1 MSGNHETEFAKYY
14 LGISGP
20 DKDRNSALNT
30 ALSNALEKA
39 GVESS
44 SIYIE
49 SVRKNISNST
59 TQQKVGDWRTSITG
73 NSNSETFGETKKRF
87 SSTIDKITLVEEYW
101 DGNIGY
107 ALIRIPKTG
116 YDSFNF
122 HDWNVRENRKRK
134 LMGGVRSAVLP
145 GWGSFYQ
152 EKPFRGTMFL
162 LGTIASAGIIYNSKN
177 EYNRSINLMNSSI
190 IGSDK
195 QRFYDQ
201 SNKHLEEYNIGL
213 ISLSTIY
220 VSSVLDPIIFPGE
233 YRDYY
238 YVKARRIKTS
248 SFVSNKKRMLTISI
262 WFDPGMQ
269 VDLLKVDINPLGFFR
284 HTTGISDIGLW
295 EYLSFPQLYAINFN
309 FEQDEIQG
317 FEFGIS
323 VQQLLVNSNFLG
335 INPYITFD
343 LGWQNFFQ
351 DWDGAEEFAQQ
362 YDLGRGLSS
371 STVKAYDV
379 NYRIEVGLN
388 RWIGRFNFFTG
399 LSYRPEKSTENWYV
413 NVYNGETN
421 EDGEEKTD
429 HVYIDSTQ
437 LPYPEVKIGGTSYA
451 VGISFGL

>member
-1 MSGNHETEFAKYY
+1 MSGNYETEFAKYY

-152 EKPFRGTMFL
+152 EKPMRGTFFL
-162 LGTIASAGIIYNSKN
+162 LSTLASAGYIYTAYSNYNNS
-177 EYNRSINLMNSSI
+177 IDLMNKSV

-195 QRFYDQ
+195 NRFFDEATGYSRD
-201 SNKHLEEYNIGL
+201 YNIGI
-213 ISLSTIY
+213 ISLSTLY
-220 VSSVLDPIIFPGE
+220 LWSVLDPIIFPGE
-233 YRDYY
+233 YRDYFY
-238 YVKARRIKTS
+238 LKHRYNS
-248 SFVSNKKRMLTISI
+248 SSRSVLNQQRYSDVISVSNWYDSAAETEVYKLEM
-262 WFDPGMQ
+262 DP
-269 VDLLKVDINPLGFFR
+269 LSFFLR
-284 HTTGISDIGLW
+284 DSDIPAAFIPKA
-295 EYLSFPQLYAINFN
+295 YLIYYEPSKDSSALMT
-309 FEQDEIQG
+309 
-317 FEFGIS
+317 EFGVSLRIAMPK
-323 VQQLLVNSNFLG
+323 SNFIG
-335 INPYITFD
+335 IHPYAGIGASFFYATQEVNDFD
-343 LGWQNFFQ
+343 IV
-351 DWDGAEEFAQQ
+351 AEQ
-362 YDLGRGLSS
+362 YDLGYGADGSGIYNMNLLVRVESGLQCWLGPF
-371 STVKAYDV
+371 KLF
-379 NYRIEVGLN
+379 G
-388 RWIGRFNFFTG
+388 GFNFTAEQTANSWFIDMYDG
-399 LSYRPEKSTENWYV
+399 GYTEA
-413 NVYNGETN
+413 GDPTS
-421 EDGEEKTD
+421 KA
-429 HVYIDSTQ
+429 
-437 LPYPEVKIGGTSYA
+437 VKIDADQIGVKSIKYGGSSILM
-451 VGISFGL
+451 GLSFGL